1 MTISQLIERLDLRV
15 WARGSGGDSAL
26 AGCYIGDLLSRVIS
40 RAVPGGLWITIMNNI
55 NTAAV
60 AVLADI
66 PCILLAEG
74 VEAAEEL
81 RLRCEEEGI
90 WLLGGEKGAYD
101 LAVAFSKGQA

>member
-1 MTISQLIERLDLRV
+1 M
-15 WARGSGGDSAL
+15 
-26 AGCYIGDLLSRVIS
+26 
-40 RAVPGGLWITIMNNI
+40 
-55 NTAAV
+55 
-60 AVLADI
+60 LADI

-90 WLLGGEKGAYD
+90 WLLGSEKGAYD